1 MINKIYKRIHS
12 RYLNIFKFFFFLR
25 YVLVIFL
32 IASLLFLFIPKFF
45 DYEKKQQVIKKY
57 LSDNYGLEMI
67 SYNNVK
73 FKILPLP
80 NLSFNNVNLSIQN
93 KSINIKS
100 NNINI
105 FLKFKNIY
113 DYKNFEAR
121 KILLNKNEIT
131 LNTSK
136 TKDLLNY
143 VKELKH
149 KLNITALNLNLK
161 KEGEALIKIKN
172 INFSNYGYK
181 KYQIKGYLFDK
192 EFRAKFTNGTQN
204 LKFKLLNTGI
214 KANFKFNEEN
224 LTHAVTGSSKI
235 NLLNN
240 ILKFDF
246 YFDGDKIKISKSNFR
261 NKKLSFSLD
270 SLINF
275 KPYFLID
282 TRININ
288 EVDKNLTDSLDL
300 DEILKNKKIIK
311 KLNGKININYKN
323 KRFFSYLI
331 NNHSSNLDLAHGKL
345 VYSNKTFIEGGEIVC
360 KGESELVSEYPRLTF
375 MCSIDLKDK
384 KKLFKNLSISKKIK
398 KEPINLFIEGSL
410 NLLNRKVNFTNIVIK
425 KDKVN
430 EEDIKYFK
438 EVFEE
443 ILFDEGFFKLF
454 NKNKIKG
461 FIIEIS

>member
-1 MINKIYKRIHS
+1 
-12 RYLNIFKFFFFLR
+12 
-25 YVLVIFL
+25 
-32 IASLLFLFIPKFF
+32 
-45 DYEKKQQVIKKY
+45 
-57 LSDNYGLEMI
+57 MI

-192 EFRAKFTNGTQN
+192 EFRAKF
-204 LKFKLLNTGI
+204 
-214 KANFKFNEEN
+214 NEEN
-224 LTHAVTGSSKI
+224 LTHTVTGSSKI